1 MSQHYNSQSQP
12 KARVLPAKARYID
25 LLVIYG
31 AFGLI
36 TAIVF
41 GTVLSHSF

>member
-12 KARVLPAKARYID
+12 KAKVLPAKARYID
-25 LLVIYG
+25 LLAIYG

-36 TAIVF
+36 AAIVF
-41 GTVLSHSF
+41 GTVLSRSF